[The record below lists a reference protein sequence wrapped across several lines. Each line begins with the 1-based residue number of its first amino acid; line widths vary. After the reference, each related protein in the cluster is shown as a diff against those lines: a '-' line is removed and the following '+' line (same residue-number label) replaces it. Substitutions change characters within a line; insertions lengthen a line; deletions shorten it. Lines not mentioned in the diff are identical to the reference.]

1 MRFFSKMT
9 IGMAA
14 AATIAFAS
22 SGAYARGWDTVHR
35 FVHKTGKC
43 GTGKE
48 VLASLYTIGSRTSSG
63 EPMKHDG
70 LTAASH
76 EYPLGTT
83 VVVTNPANGRSC
95 SIRVNDRGPYGK
107 PRDLG
112 VKIDFTLGSARCLG
126 MRGTQ
131 YVCLPGEEPIEI
143 AGMALVIDGNTV
155 EISGTKIRLQGIDAP
170 ETDQLCVDEKG
181 TGWTCGL
188 AARDELA
195 KRFGD
200 KPWTC
205 QVAGH
210 DKYGRSL
217 GSCTVKEESVEEWM
231 VRSGWAVSLVRSAS
245 TYEASEVIAR
255 DAQSGLWSGAFIM
268 PSDWRNRNQK
278 TTIVGA
284 ANVPSS
290 ALEILRGAAAV
301 AEAPSPECAIKG
313 TIAKGGQCTYQQP
326 GSQLYAKL
334 KMGPSKRWFCSVKE
348 AETAGCRAVK
358 K

>member
-1 MRFFSKMT
+1 MRFFSTLT
-9 IGMAA
+9 IGVAA
-14 AATIAFAS
+14 AAVMALAP
-22 SGAYARGWDTVHR
+22 GVADARGWDTVHR

-43 GTGKE
+43 GSGKE
-48 VLASLYTIGSRTSSG
+48 VLASLYSIGTRTSSG
-63 EPMKHDG
+63 EPMNRDA

-83 VVVTNPANGRSC
+83 VVVTNPANGRTC
-95 SIRVNDRGPYGK
+95 SIRVNDRGPFGK

-112 VKIDFTLGSARCLG
+112 VKIDFTTGAARCLG
-126 MRGTQ
+126 MRETQ

-143 AGMALVIDGNTV
+143 AGVPLVIDGNTV
-155 EISGTKIRLQGIDAP
+155 EIRGTKIRLRGIDAP

-188 AARDELA
+188 AARDELV
-195 KRFGD
+195 KRFGE

-210 DKYGRSL
+210 DKHGRSL
-217 GSCTVKEESVEEWM
+217 GSCAVNAESVEEWM
-231 VRSGWAVSLVRSAS
+231 VRSGWAMALVGSARV
-245 TYEASEVIAR
+245 YEASEVIAR
-255 DAQSGLWSGAFIM
+255 DAQSGMWSGAFIA
-268 PSDWRNRNQK
+268 PSDWRHRTRQ

-290 ALEILRGAAAV
+290 ALDILRGPASV
-301 AEAPSPECAIKG
+301 ADAPSPECVIKG
-313 TIAKGGQCTYQQP
+313 SIGKGGRCTYQQP
-326 GSQLYAKL
+326 GSHLYAKL
-334 KMGPSKRWFCSVKE
+334 KMGPDNRWFCSVKE